1 MNELGSPI
9 LNLVFPLVALLVSQF
24 QSPLMAYI
32 CETEITNG
40 PKDKVVHK
48 PESLTSE
55 CT

>member
-9 LNLVFPLVALLVSQF
+9 LNLVFPLVALCFSL